1 MRTLDSNSKRNWKNM
16 FRSLD
21 DIFIIIGILLNGF
34 SLIYSF
40 LYGHVIAGIVLVV
53 CEMALIGIYVLKMI

>member
-1 MRTLDSNSKRNWKNM
+1 M